1 MTLTT
6 IVFFGIGA
14 LIVAAYII
22 AELEFK
28 DIEHEKYFECLFNKA
43 QRILELKP
51 EEKWMKEL
59 VIIVSEL
66 EHWSNKEKVDFIKTK
81 FFTGYKKL
89 SDELLSENEYSVE
102 ETFRKN

>member
-6 IVFFGIGA
+6 IVFLGIGA
-14 LIVAAYII
+14 LIVAAYGI
-22 AELEFK
+22 AQLEFK
-28 DIEHEKYFECLFNKA
+28 AAERERHFECLFNKA
-43 QRILELKP
+43 QSILELEP
-51 EEKWMKEL
+51 TERWMKEM

-66 EHWSNKEKVDFIKTK
+66 EKWSNKEKVDFIKTK
-81 FFTGYKKL
+81 FFTDYKKL